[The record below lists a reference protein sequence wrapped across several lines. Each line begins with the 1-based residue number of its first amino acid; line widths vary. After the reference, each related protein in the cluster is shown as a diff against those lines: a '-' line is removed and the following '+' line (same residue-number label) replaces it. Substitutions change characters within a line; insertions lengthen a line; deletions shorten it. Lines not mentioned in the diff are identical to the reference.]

1 MTTYVLNSPVLS
13 DYGHWHFR
21 GPVSVDEARGV
32 LAKGFISAIG
42 HDAAALFLSDRLG
55 VNVAMNRIRIQML
68 PGDRALVLRLNGR
81 LPAVMDLDD
90 AAMTALPFELG
101 ILERLD

>member
-1 MTTYVLNSPVLS
+1 MTTYILNSPVLS

-21 GPVSVDEARGV
+21 GPISVEEAKGV
-32 LAKGFISAIG
+32 LAQGFVSAVG
-42 HDAAALFLSDRLG
+42 HDTAALFLSRRLG
-55 VNVAMNRIRIQML
+55 VSVAMNRIRIQML

-90 AAMTALPFELG
+90 AAMAALPFELG